1 MLSKQKKVTINL
13 ELNKIIILNDDFNR
27 KEHTQTPKEDE
38 NAKKEYILEQMNG
51 KNNKEFRREQILI
64 EHKKKRYRIKILEI
78 VKLYEIIPKLA
89 ASNAGKNNILISI
102 KHQPIVNSLML
113 QVPKKNMKNKL
124 LNFFKSI
131 F

>member
-27 KEHTQTPKEDE
+27 KEYTQTPKEDE
-38 NAKKEYILEQMNG
+38 IAKKEYILEKMNG
-51 KNNKEFRREQILI
+51 KNNKEFKREQLLI
-64 EHKKKRYRIKILEI
+64 EHKKKKYRTKILEI

-89 ASNAGKNNILISI
+89 ASNACKNNILISI

-113 QVPKKNMKNKL
+113 PVPKKNMKNKL
-124 LNFFKSI
+124 LHFFKSI